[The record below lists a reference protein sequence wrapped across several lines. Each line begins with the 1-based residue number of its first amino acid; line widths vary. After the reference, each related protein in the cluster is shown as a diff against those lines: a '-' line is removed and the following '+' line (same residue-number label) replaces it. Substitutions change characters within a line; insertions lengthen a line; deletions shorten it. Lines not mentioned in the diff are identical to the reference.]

1 MDFLFIDSGE
11 DKPDADLEY
20 CGIVECD
27 QYREE
32 QERWLRSLQEEKK
45 IGKYPVVVFS
55 HMPPTLKNWHGPLHM
70 QETLTPE
77 LNKMNVSVMLSGH
90 LHRFDYQEPNEA
102 INFPNLVNSN
112 NTYLLCHIANGKMEV
127 DYVGLTNKEKKHF
140 TFPLK

>member
-55 HMPPTLKNWHGPLHM
+55 HMPPT
-70 QETLTPE
+70 
-77 LNKMNVSVMLSGH
+77 
-90 LHRFDYQEPNEA
+90 A
-102 INFPNLVNSN
+102 
-112 NTYLLCHIANGKMEV
+112 
-127 DYVGLTNKEKKHF
+127 EKLAWTSSHAGD
-140 TFPLK
+140 LDA